1 MRTVTTTPFGR
12 RPVTADLLDHQAKG
26 NGVSTLPSVGKWEV
40 LNSLSVVRDQ
50 YGIGDR
56 TLALLQ
62 VLLTFHPHADLTDGT
77 PMIVFAS
84 NASICERAHGMPEST
99 LRRHL
104 AALVKAGLILRHDS
118 PNGKRYARRGQGGQ
132 ITRAFGF
139 DLRPLLTLAPEIAER
154 AAAEMQR
161 RDRIKELREEISLM
175 LRDATKL
182 ILYAIDSGQS
192 ANLDAFDDQAQLA
205 RRYLRRKLSLTE
217 IEEMH
222 ARMQSFLTD
231 VHNQLGVD
239 IPQDNT
245 EEILDETPVLSG
257 NEARNERHYQSS
269 KKENLEIGG
278 EVPIRMVLDNCPEI
292 APYLDRPP
300 RTWPDL
306 VSAMCRVAPMT
317 GIDARGWSDA
327 CRIMGPEHATA
338 TLAAMVQRIG
348 EIGNPGAYFR
358 TLTKKAGEG
367 RFSPIPMLKALE
379 GARVAS

>member
-1 MRTVTTTPFGR
+1 
-12 RPVTADLLDHQAKG
+12 
-26 NGVSTLPSVGKWEV
+26 
-40 LNSLSVVRDQ
+40 
-50 YGIGDR
+50 
-56 TLALLQ
+56 
-62 VLLTFHPHADLTDGT
+62 
-77 PMIVFAS
+77 
-84 NASICERAHGMPEST
+84 
-99 LRRHL
+99 
-104 AALVKAGLILRHDS
+104 
-118 PNGKRYARRGQGGQ
+118 
-132 ITRAFGF
+132 
-139 DLRPLLTLAPEIAER
+139 
-154 AAAEMQR
+154 
-161 RDRIKELREEISLM
+161 M

-205 RRYLRRKLSLTE
+205 RRYLRRKLSLAE

-231 VHNQLGVD
+231 VHEQLGVD
-239 IPQDNT
+239 IPQNNT
-245 EEILDETPVLSG
+245 EEILDKTPVLSG
-257 NEARNERHYQSS
+257 NDARNERHYQSS
-269 KKENLEIGG
+269 KKEYLEIGD
-278 EVPIRMVLDNCPEI
+278 EVPIRMVLDNCPDI
-292 APYLDRPP
+292 APYLDRRA

>member
-1 MRTVTTTPFGR
+1 
-12 RPVTADLLDHQAKG
+12 
-26 NGVSTLPSVGKWEV
+26 
-40 LNSLSVVRDQ
+40 
-50 YGIGDR
+50 
-56 TLALLQ
+56 
-62 VLLTFHPHADLTDGT
+62 
-77 PMIVFAS
+77 
-84 NASICERAHGMPEST
+84 
-99 LRRHL
+99 
-104 AALVKAGLILRHDS
+104 
-118 PNGKRYARRGQGGQ
+118 
-132 ITRAFGF
+132 
-139 DLRPLLTLAPEIAER
+139 
-154 AAAEMQR
+154 
-161 RDRIKELREEISLM
+161 M

-182 ILYAIDSGQS
+182 ILYAINSGQS

-257 NEARNERHYQSS
+257 NDARNERHYHSS
-269 KKENLEIGG
+269 KKENLEIGS
-278 EVPIRMVLDNCPEI
+278 EVPIRMVLDNCPDI
-292 APYLDRPP
+292 APYLDRPA

-358 TLTKKAGEG
+358 ALTKKAGEG